1 MIFTI
6 FKKELK
12 ETLRDKRTLIMML
25 VIPLLIFPLILNV
38 VVGIS
43 SSFEESA
50 ESKTIKIGVIG
61 ETEDYFSQ
69 KLKSIPNALGPKE
82 LIAYHGDSLKIR
94 NDLKNEKLDLIFIYD
109 VDFSNKLKNIISTVT
124 GLNGVKVMSITTKLL
139 GIVCRTWTNF
149 LENIKY

>member
-38 VVGIS
+38 VVGLS

-61 ETEDYFSQ
+61 ETRDYFSQ
-69 KLKSIPNALGPKE
+69 KLQNIPNALGPKT
-82 LIAYHGDSLKIR
+82 LIPYHGDSVKIR
-94 NDLKNEKLDLIFIYD
+94 NDLKGEKLDLIFMY
-109 VDFSNKLKNIISTVT
+109 L
-124 GLNGVKVMSITTKLL
+124 
-139 GIVCRTWTNF
+139 
-149 LENIKY
+149 

>member
-6 FKKELK
+6 FKKELR
-12 ETLRDKRTLIMML
+12 ETLRDRRTLIMML

-94 NDLKNEKLDLIFIYD
+94 NDLKMRNLTSYLFTMLIFRI
-109 VDFSNKLKNIISTVT
+109 N
-124 GLNGVKVMSITTKLL
+124 
-139 GIVCRTWTNF
+139 
-149 LENIKY
+149 